1 MIILTGEYD
10 LKRVELHEIVNDILL
25 AAQAVLEIG
34 QVANLVPDQLNA
46 EDSLLKILK
55 LQKDAAYE

>member
-34 QVANLVPDQLNA
+34 QVANLVPDQLNP